1 MSIAS
6 WRDRIQAMKVRVRLA
21 PSPTGVPH
29 IGNTRTALYNYL
41 FARKNHGN
49 FILRIEDTDRKRL
62 VDGST
67 DKIIEILK
75 FLKLDYDEGPYIQ
88 SERLSIYQ
96 DIAKQLIEK
105 KKAYYCFCKPERL
118 QKIREEQQ
126 AKHLIPRYDK
136 FCLNLSSQ
144 EVNEKLKSG
153 EKFVIRLN
161 VPKDKKIILDDLI
174 QGHIEF
180 DSNQVDDQVLQKSD
194 GYPTYHLAAT
204 TDDHL
209 MDISHVFR
217 GVEWL
222 SSTPKHI
229 LIYEAMNW
237 KLPIFVHLPI
247 ILGPDKSKLSKRHGA
262 KSALEY
268 RDEGYLPQA
277 IINFMVFLGWSYKD
291 NSDLL
296 SLEELINVFDI
307 ERVRRSN
314 PIFDIKKL
322 DWFNAGW
329 IKKLS
334 DNELLTRLKPY
345 LKVSLPDDM
354 LLKIIPL
361 IKTRIT
367 KLTQVNDLI
376 AFFEKLPE
384 YEDLKLLNKNWLEKA
399 KTELESVN
407 DWKASKMQENFKKL
421 IEKEKWKTGD
431 FFMSLRISI
440 TGKKV
445 SPPLLES
452 MEILGKNEVILR
464 IDKALSKLNG

>member
-1 MSIAS
+1 M
-6 WRDRIQAMKVRVRLA
+6 A

-41 FARKNHGN
+41 FAKKNHGK

-62 VDGST
+62 VEGSL

-75 FLKLDYDEGPYIQ
+75 FLKLDFDEGPIIQ
-88 SERLSIYQ
+88 SERLSIYK
-96 DIAKQLIEK
+96 DIARKLVEK
-105 KKAYYCFCKPERL
+105 NKAYYCFCKPERL
-118 QKIREEQQ
+118 QKLRTDQQ
-126 AKHLIPRYDK
+126 KNHQLPRYDK
-136 FCLNLSSQ
+136 FCLKLTDQ
-144 EVNEKLKSG
+144 EIKAKLDGG
-153 EKFVIRLN
+153 EKYVIRLN
-161 VPKDKKIILDDLI
+161 VPQNKKIILDDLI
-174 QGHIEF
+174 QGRIEF
-180 DSNQVDDQVLQKSD
+180 DSDQIDDQVLLKSD

-204 TDDHL
+204 VDDHL
-209 MDISHVFR
+209 MEISHVFR

-229 LIYEAMNW
+229 LIYEALGWEM
-237 KLPIFVHLPI
+237 PIFVHLPI

-296 SLEELINVFDI
+296 SLDQLVEVFDI
-307 ERVRRSN
+307 ERVRRAN
-314 PIFDIKKL
+314 PIFDIQKL
-322 DWFNAGW
+322 DWFNASW

-334 DNELLTRLKPY
+334 DKELLVYLKPY
-345 LKVSLPDDM
+345 LKVSLTDDI

-367 KLTQVNDLI
+367 KLIQVNDLI
-376 AFFEKLPE
+376 EFFEKLPE
-384 YEDLKLLNKNWLEKA
+384 YEDSKLLNEDWLQSAKA
-399 KTELESVN
+399 ELESLD
-407 DWKASKMQENFKKL
+407 DWQAVKMQEKFKKL
-421 IEKEKWKTGD
+421 IEIKNWKTAD
-431 FFMSLRISI
+431 FFMSLRIAV
-440 TGKKV
+440 TGKKI

-452 MEILGKNEVILR
+452 MEILGKNKVMIR
-464 IDKALSKLNG
+464 INKALEKLNG